1 MTPRHELRERL
12 VLSSWGTS
20 IFHEVTSCLAL
31 ETSYETKIKPSA
43 SGEADGMGHPVTLA
57 WPKKIRLWQAR
68 MSLGS
73 Q

>member
-12 VLSSWGTS
+12 VLSSWDTS

-31 ETSYETKIKPSA
+31 ETYETKTKTSA
-43 SGEADGMGHPVTLA
+43 SGEADGMGRPVTLA